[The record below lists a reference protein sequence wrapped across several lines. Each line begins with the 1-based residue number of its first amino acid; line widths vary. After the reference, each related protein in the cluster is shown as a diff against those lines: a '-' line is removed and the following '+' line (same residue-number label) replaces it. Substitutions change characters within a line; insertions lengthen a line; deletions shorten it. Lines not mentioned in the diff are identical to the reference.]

1 MDFVIDQLKFLGL
14 DKREI
19 QVFTAISTFGRMNM
33 TKIASRSGLPRT
45 TVYDVVRRLLEQGLI
60 SKEKIKN
67 HYEYSA
73 NLEEVADKL
82 DWLEKRL
89 RSKQNKCGVDNN
101 DETENV
107 KNDEKIVINN
117 NCFNDIENSLSE
129 HYGDR
134 VRLVLSKRYGD
145 VNVCTDRFSL
155 YVEMAI
161 KNNIKFEILL
171 CSKVA
176 DAVRA
181 KGGDVPMPDDVN
193 LIRLNIVPSTYCNI
207 VTDIF
212 LFRDKLIL
220 VDIVN
225 KVTEHIEH
233 KSIVELNKHLVNI
246 ACETGWSVNLVA
258 WLDRV

>member
-14 DKREI
+14 DKKEI

-33 TKIASRSGLPRT
+33 TKISSRSGLPRT

-60 SKEKIKN
+60 SKEKIKS

-73 NLEEVADKL
+73 NLNEIADKL

-89 RSKQNKCGVDNN
+89 RSNKCEIDDDNEIE
-101 DETENV
+101 DV
-107 KNDEKIVINN
+107 RNDEKVVVND
-117 NCFNDIENSLSE
+117 NCYTEVGNSLSE

-134 VRLVLSKRYGD
+134 VRLVLSRGHSD
-145 VNVCTDRFSL
+145 VNICANRFSL
-155 YVEMAI
+155 YAEMAI
-161 KNNIKFEILL
+161 KNNIKFEVLL
-171 CSKVA
+171 CSKIA
-176 DAVRA
+176 DAVHT
-181 KGGDVPMPDDVN
+181 KGSEMPVPDDVN
-193 LIRLNIVPSTYCNI
+193 LVRLNIVPSAYCNA

-220 VDIVN
+220 IDPVN
-225 KVTEHIEH
+225 KVAEHIDH
-233 KSIVELNKHLVNI
+233 KSIVELNKHLVNV

-258 WLDRV
+258 WLDRI